1 MIVLDFKDF
10 CTNDNDGGYK
20 WEKTPVRASVVKDCP
35 ENKTGVILL
44 TRSCI
49 YSMNS
54 GGKDNLQQ
62 NSLFKLLKNL
72 PFWILLVKALK

>member
-1 MIVLDFKDF
+1 MIMTVV
-10 CTNDNDGGYK
+10 TNGK
-20 WEKTPVRASVVKDCP
+20 RRLFAHPCMVKDCP